1 MTRQNVYW
9 IILKLAFL
17 PSTRER
23 NSFFVD
29 YGERGEG
36 GDDKDAPKY
45 RIAERS
51 GARRDEGPPLSLP
64 RQRI

>member
-1 MTRQNVYW
+1 MTVQNVYC

-29 YGERGEG
+29 YGEG